1 MFVYRPISR
10 LRVRIRKRVRGK
22 KRGRNL
28 DTNRWKVQRKEGK
41 GRCARALQ
49 DGNRADL
56 SAPGNFRKADV
67 LLSISSSAESFLYNY
82 ARACTVFRCS
92 PEADAI
98 FHFTKWIT
106 RLGDEAFPV
115 DTDANAPCQF
125 ARITSILEHRE
136 HRTSKKRDALFV

>member
-1 MFVYRPISR
+1 MFVYQPISR
-10 LRVRIRKRVRGK
+10 LRNAFVEKN
-22 KRGRNL
+22 RGRNL
-28 DTNRWKVQRKEGK
+28 DTNCWKVQRKEGK
-41 GRCARALQ
+41 GRCARALE

-67 LLSISSSAESFLYNY
+67 LLSISSSVESFLYNY

-115 DTDANAPCQF
+115 DADANAPCQST
-125 ARITSILEHRE
+125 RIKSILGHRE